1 MQKLMHGL
9 RFKGFD
15 LSTKSKIPEKHTTFE
30 RPFLRIR
37 TLYFP
42 AAISSNPNASEM
54 QKPMIL
60 KHGLKFKTLIS
71 KVSIC
76 RSKEKSPGSLLLSRG
91 FIHRCSLHNFE
102 LVQITRSKFLK
113 KLYYIFPAEPM
124 IRFWNAKTD
133 DLKARTE
140 IQNLDFKCFNLST
153 KSKIPAKLITF

>member
-60 KHGLKFKTLIS
+60 KHGLKF
-71 KVSIC
+71 
-76 RSKEKSPGSLLLSRG
+76 EG
-91 FIHRCSLHNFE
+91 
-102 LVQITRSKFLK
+102 
-113 KLYYIFPAEPM
+113 
-124 IRFWNAKTD
+124 
-133 DLKARTE
+133 
-140 IQNLDFKCFNLST
+140 FNLST
-153 KSKIPAKLITF
+153 KSKIPEKLITFQQPFLWILTLYFPVAISSNPNASEMQKPMILKHGLKFKGFDLSTKSKIPEKLITFQRPFLRILTLLKCKNRW